1 MRRDFERMK
10 FEDERRFKHEKWLE
24 DQKRE
29 ILAAKL
35 WDQANPGPTNERP
48 GLVQPLMRQNSAA
61 SLMAYPPVIH

>member
-10 FEDERRFKHEKWLE
+10 FEDERWFKHEKWLE

-35 WDQANPGPTNERP
+35 WD
-48 GLVQPLMRQNSAA
+48 
-61 SLMAYPPVIH
+61 